1 MQRRLNFKWRT
12 KPPERILKMDNK
24 NNNKIEKLTK
34 ELLNNIADLKR
45 EVKGFTNEF
54 NQMIKKISDNENDN
68 NEQLN

>member
-1 MQRRLNFKWRT
+1 
-12 KPPERILKMDNK
+12 MDNK